1 MSGGRRLAAGQ
12 IRRQVRDMRE
22 ARLRPEFA
30 GLYPVVE
37 PGVWMAAS
45 DLGRQL
51 LWWHLTAGRAPE
63 GERLMSQEHFEF
75 RGGTQRN
82 GAWVNERNERT
93 AP

>member
-1 MSGGRRLAAGQ
+1 
-12 IRRQVRDMRE
+12 MRE

-30 GLYPVVE
+30 ELYPVLE

-51 LWWHLTAGRAPE
+51 LLWHLTAGRAPE
-63 GERLMSQEHFEF
+63 GERLMSAEHFEF

-82 GAWVNERNERT
+82 GAWVNERNGRNGRM
-93 AP
+93 PS